1 MPPTDARSYGLG
13 MVIPTDG
20 QAVALVRGLLE
31 QVGVRSE
38 HPWRSTVVADE
49 DAWVVRTWTDTPRE
63 DPRPVG
69 RPQFV
74 HRVRAASGAD
84 DGMSA
89 QLEWSEY
96 RTRQS

>member
-1 MPPTDARSYGLG
+1 

-38 HPWRSTVVADE
+38 HPWRATVVADE
-49 DAWVVRTWTDTPRE
+49 DAWVVRTWTDTPR
-63 DPRPVG
+63 DVPRPAG

-74 HRVRAASGAD
+74 HRVRAASGAEN
-84 DGMSA
+84 GMSA

-96 RTRQS
+96 RIHQS